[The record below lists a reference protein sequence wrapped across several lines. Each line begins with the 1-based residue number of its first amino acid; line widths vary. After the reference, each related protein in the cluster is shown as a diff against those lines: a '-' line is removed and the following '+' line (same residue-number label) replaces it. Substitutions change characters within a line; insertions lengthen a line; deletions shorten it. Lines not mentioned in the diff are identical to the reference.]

1 MPPKS
6 KRRST
11 SKRKN
16 TPKALADED
25 ATEEMET
32 LSDHEENT
40 LKKVEQ
46 INDGDINGDDDTNNN
61 NEEKDDTSTSTPK
74 RARRKPI
81 SKTIF
86 DPSDINGSSSNHR
99 SQAESTSV
107 NDWDDDTELTTEPSS
122 DKKRKRITEENDDDN
137 GDVTEPID
145 WTNKDVLEEL
155 SIGVLQEEVKRRS
168 MPIKGNRKALIN
180 KILKSNTEF
189 DQDSEEG
196 PSETT
201 PKSVTKS
208 TKLVSPESVFSK
220 SYTPSKKSQG
230 KREKPFDPRDAE
242 TWTLAELREYLRA
255 IGINAYDNK
264 QKIMERYMPTIKANL
279 RRIYGDSSGGSSN
292 ASSSTDVVLPTP
304 KPPAQVKKGA
314 SKKIAVEQKE
324 TPKKQTKTETH
335 KTSTKK
341 DQNKESRQ
349 DGRLNQF
356 ATEKQLPTTVEVTS
370 TSLPKPT
377 FEIVD
382 VAIGPTI
389 TRSMPFFTD
398 PSIHKSFELS
408 YRRKILVKKV
418 DQHQITPYFS
428 QLTSSYSFISNRHT
442 KNTLP
447 EAREIPDSDY
457 TIKDLILARIVKDE
471 MEKSSIDDLSLV
483 KCIQAC
489 SEKEDFDENKNISTL
504 CGLHNCTEL
513 ETIIIQG
520 TQVSSIFPLSK
531 LEKLKQVFL
540 ARNRIASLE
549 HLPPFA
555 ETVNLSFN
563 VIRSLRFPSSLCDT
577 LVYLNLSYNHIFDAD
592 NVTIASIC
600 SMHALKELD
609 LSGNCLTDATIAP
622 LAKAKFK
629 TTLQSLRLNNNYIT
643 NLSFLTKY
651 YHVSEL
657 SCSSN
662 FILDLTPLVHLR
674 SISEIFL
681 DDNPPLLLSLHVHC
695 RTVDWNSVKL
705 SDTQLVEYQAK
716 GETNLQLI
724 YMLLRES
731 VRVVV

>member
-11 SKRKN
+11 KKK
-16 TPKALADED
+16 TPAKASVADE
-25 ATEEMET
+25 AAEEMDET
-32 LSDHEENT
+32 RSDHGDYSLEKTEN
-40 LKKVEQ
+40 
-46 INDGDINGDDDTNNN
+46 INDDDNMNSDDDINNN
-61 NEEKDDTSTSTPK
+61 NNHEEKDDTITTTPK

-81 SKTIF
+81 F
-86 DPSDINGSSSNHR
+86 DPSDVNHSKAESSSV
-99 SQAESTSV
+99 E
-107 NDWDDDTELTTEPSS
+107 DLDDTELTSS
-122 DKKRKRITEENDDDN
+122 EKKRKRAISEENDDDTDDGN
-137 GDVTEPID
+137 TVTEPID

-180 KILKSNTEF
+180 KILKSNTDF
-189 DQDSEEG
+189 DTEDSEEG
-196 PSETT
+196 IETT
-201 PKSVTKS
+201 SKTVTKG

-279 RRIYGDSSGGSSN
+279 RKIYGDSSGGSSSN
-292 ASSSTDVVLPTP
+292 ASSSTETAIPKP
-304 KPPAQVKKGA
+304 KPPTQVKKGA
-314 SKKIAVEQKE
+314 SKKLAVEQKE
-324 TPKKQTKTETH
+324 TPKKQTNKESH
-335 KTSTKK
+335 KPPTKK
-341 DQNKESRQ
+341 DQNNVTRQ
-349 DGRLNQF
+349 DGRLNQ
-356 ATEKQLPTTVEVTS
+356 TVSEKQPTVDEVPPTS
-370 TSLPKPT
+370 FRSTHS

-382 VAIGPTI
+382 EAIGPTI
-389 TRSMPFFTD
+389 TRSMPFFAD

-408 YRRKILVKKV
+408 YRRKHLVQKV
-418 DQHQITPYFS
+418 DQRQINPYFS
-428 QLTSSYSFISNRHT
+428 QLTSSYSFISNRRT
-442 KNTLP
+442 KKTLP
-447 EAREIPDSDY
+447 EAYEIPDSEH
-457 TIKDLILARIVKDE
+457 TIKDPVLDRIVKEE
-471 MEKSSIDDLSLV
+471 MEKNSKDDLSLV
-483 KCIQAC
+483 KCIEAC
-489 SEKEDFDENKNISTL
+489 SEKEDFGEKENISTL
-504 CGLHNCTEL
+504 CGLHKCTSL

-520 TQVSSIFPLSK
+520 TRISSIFPLSK

-577 LVYLNLSYNHIFDAD
+577 LVYLNLSYNHMFDVD
-592 NVTIASIC
+592 NVSITSIC
-600 SMHALKELD
+600 SLCALKELD
-609 LSGNCLTDATIAP
+609 LSGNSLTDASVAP
-622 LAKAKFK
+622 LANAKFK
-629 TTLQSLRLNNNYIT
+629 KTLQSLRLNNNYIT

-651 YHVSEL
+651 YKVSEFL
-657 SCSSN
+657 CSSN

-681 DDNPPLLLSLHVHC
+681 DDNPPLLLSLHIHC
-695 RTVDWNSVKL
+695 KTVDWDSVKL
-705 SDTQLVEYQAK
+705 SDAQLVEYQAK
-716 GETNLQLI
+716 GQSNLQFI